1 MDNYNFCK
9 FSKPGINITIFK
21 NEEITSD
28 HFNKLVPWKYINFDN
43 IDSLKNLEYGNFK
56 ELDRTKCKIDSL
68 DKNSERNR
76 RAAAK
81 YLHEYELVKII
92 CKKQVISRAY
102 FKLYEMIFYE
112 PLMKIP
118 ELNCFFICEAPG
130 GFIEC
135 VSDIRRK
142 RNLRMKYLS
151 ISNNKFPIEINEKKE
166 HDIKYDKYLE
176 SDNLI
181 YGDITDIEIIDN
193 TIKKVYKTFPILLD
207 FITADG
213 GFDIK
218 AFNSQELLSNKLILA
233 EIYLALNTQRTG
245 GMFIIKFFD
254 MFTHNSIICYLILCC
269 FYSEVKIIKPKTSRN
284 SNSERYIICYS
295 FLGLTSENTKI
306 VNNIREVLIKYIF
319 IEPFKKEHGVHTLI
333 YPNFD
338 FNKIQKLKQLI
349 NFNNTILYEQIKTI
363 NESIKMVSNRD
374 TYFQSLI
381 LKLFI
386 DKVTIN
392 YIFLYK
398 NILYTRI
405 NTCIEWLRTY
415 KINTH
420 QLAYRFS

>member
-1 MDNYNFCK
+1 MENCY
-9 FSKPGINITIFK
+9 SGINITIFN

-28 HFNKLVPWKYINFDN
+28 QFNELIPWKHIKFENT
-43 IDSLKNLEYGNFK
+43 DSLKNLEYGNFK
-56 ELDRTKCKIDSL
+56 ELDRTKCKIDNL
-68 DKNSERNR
+68 DKNSERSR

-112 PLMKIP
+112 PLMNVS

-142 RNLRMKYLS
+142 RNLRLKFLS

-181 YGDITDIEIIDN
+181 YGDITDIEIIDS
-193 TIKKVYKTFPILLD
+193 TIKKVYNSFPLLLD

-218 AFNSQELLSNKLILA
+218 AFNSQELLSTKLILA
-233 EIYLALNTQRTG
+233 EIYLALNIQRTG
-245 GMFIIKFFD
+245 GMFIIKVFD

-269 FYSEVKIIKPKTSRN
+269 FYSQVKIIKPKTSRN
-284 SNSERYIICYS
+284 SNSERYLMCYS
-295 FLGLTSENTKI
+295 FLGLTEENTKI
-306 VNNIREVLIKYIF
+306 VNNIRELIIKYIF
-319 IEPFKKEHGVHTLI
+319 IEPFKREHGVHTLI
-333 YPNFD
+333 YPDFN
-338 FNKIQKLKQLI
+338 FNKIPKIKQLI
-349 NFNNTILYEQIKTI
+349 TFNNTILYEQIKTI
-363 NESIKMVSNRD
+363 NESIKMVSSRD
-374 TYFQSLI
+374 TYLQNLL

-392 YIFLYK
+392 YVFLYK

-405 NTCIEWLRTY
+405 TKCIEWLRTY

-420 QLAYRFS
+420 QLVYRFS